1 MSTGNWKTINGSR
14 YYIKESEMDTSDEG
28 SFTFNNK
35 EWHVVKM
42 MSLEEACAYVGKG
55 KDWVKA
61 TEEELLVGAFGEGI
75 PGMAIQP
82 SGNIIVD
89 IESEKT
95 QTPFGFA
102 ETAPLLEL
110 LWRKTGA
117 DCPGEEADLE
127 LPEGTYHVILQE

>member
-1 MSTGNWKTINGSR
+1 MSNGKWKTINGSR
-14 YYIKESEMDTSDEG
+14 YHNEGSDMDTSDES
-28 SFTFNNK
+28 SFTFDNK
-35 EWHVVKM
+35 EWEVVEV
-42 MSLEEACAYVGKG
+42 MSLEEACAFVGKG

-89 IESEKT
+89 MESEKT

-127 LPEGTYHVILQE
+127 LPKGTYHVILQE